1 MLSRSLTLSRGTFS
15 TGERTALV
23 MTQWYSLLQSDSFQ
37 RLGDFS
43 DTRALD
49 GLGSFSGALKVS
61 TKI

>member
-1 MLSRSLTLSRGTFS
+1 
-15 TGERTALV
+15 